1 MAFFIHNAKTGPRN
15 KKDVPKEQLIFLWK
29 TNQEQSRKGDSM
41 LICIVYTKDG
51 RVAGLWLDLERGKQA
66 AKDIGGWYQIQ
77 RTMDS
82 LKK

>member
-1 MAFFIHNAKTGPRN
+1 
-15 KKDVPKEQLIFLWK
+15 
-29 TNQEQSRKGDSM
+29 M

>member
-1 MAFFIHNAKTGPRN
+1 MKE
-15 KKDVPKEQLIFLWK
+15 DQKEQFIFLWQ
-29 TNQEQSRKGDSM
+29 TIQEQSRKGDSM

-51 RVAGLWLDLERGKQA
+51 RVAGLWLDLNRGKQA

>member
-1 MAFFIHNAKTGPRN
+1 
-15 KKDVPKEQLIFLWK
+15 
-29 TNQEQSRKGDSM
+29 M

-51 RVAGLWLDLERGKQA
+51 KVAGLWPDLNRGKEA

-82 LKK
+82 LMK